1 MKYIVNFSSAGNAIV
16 NLQDGVYSVC
26 DGKLADFFDMV
37 PICYVFSR
45 AEANTEDIRVIDVT
59 AVNRKRFLKLVRN
72 LLLFLHWGLFEL
84 FFFVPE
90 YLSVKFA
97 SSHFFI
103 KRLISGFYEKT
114 AEEREELLIEKEQTY
129 EAEEKKGGCLK
140 TFIKV
145 VIVLLIFG
153 GIIAWALT
161 DEPDVIISEDLNSV
175 VCFDEKFVKIDGGLP
190 SDAVDVF
197 LEDYYAYYP
206 LDNGEYDSDSYYC
219 YIYETPDGTRYMW
232 LKDNCTS
239 EESEDMDYEDYDKP
253 LVYKSAGTIKKK

>member
-1 MKYIVNFSSAGNAIV
+1 M
-16 NLQDGVYSVC
+16 
-26 DGKLADFFDMV
+26 
-37 PICYVFSR
+37 
-45 AEANTEDIRVIDVT
+45 
-59 AVNRKRFLKLVRN
+59 
-72 LLLFLHWGLFEL
+72 
-84 FFFVPE
+84 
-90 YLSVKFA
+90 
-97 SSHFFI
+97 
-103 KRLISGFYEKT
+103 ISFY
-114 AEEREELLIEKEQTY
+114 
-129 EAEEKKGGCLK
+129 C
-140 TFIKV
+140 
-145 VIVLLIFG
+145 
-153 GIIAWALT
+153 
-161 DEPDVIISEDLNSV
+161 DVIISEDLNSV